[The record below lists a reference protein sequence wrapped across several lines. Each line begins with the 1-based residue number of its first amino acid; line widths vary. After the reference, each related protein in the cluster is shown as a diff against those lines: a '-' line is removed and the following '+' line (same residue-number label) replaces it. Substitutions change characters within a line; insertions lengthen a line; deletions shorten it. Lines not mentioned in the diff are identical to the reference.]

1 MSALGRLQKYENA
14 QCKSRVAFKASHKA
28 ASCGSPI
35 QTGRRRTQLYATLGR
50 NNDPIRRFTMNNDQQ
65 NEQKQPA
72 PPGNQQ
78 SADQSGQS
86 QQQAQPDNHPDLDGL
101 ADKKP
106 EELTPEEL
114 RLMADTMPGEG
125 PGD

>member
-1 MSALGRLQKYENA
+1 MSK
-14 QCKSRVAFKASHKA
+14 
-28 ASCGSPI
+28 
-35 QTGRRRTQLYATLGR
+35 
-50 NNDPIRRFTMNNDQQ
+50 
-65 NEQKQPA
+65 EQKSQEKQAA
-72 PPGNQQ
+72 PQGQQ
-78 SADQSGQS
+78 QGQEQG
-86 QQQAQPDNHPDLDGL
+86 QQQAQSQNQQQAHDVDGL

>member
-1 MSALGRLQKYENA
+1 MSNE
-14 QCKSRVAFKASHKA
+14 VH
-28 ASCGSPI
+28 
-35 QTGRRRTQLYATLGR
+35 TQ
-50 NNDPIRRFTMNNDQQ
+50 DQQ
-65 NEQKQPA
+65 AGDTQAARQEAAQALNEV
-72 PPGNQQ
+72 
-78 SADQSGQS
+78 
-86 QQQAQPDNHPDLDGL
+86 DGL